1 MYCCKSQIR
10 QKAAEIKLCSI
21 AIDHIYSYHLNVCKF
36 AVRNKVILQ
45 GLYTKVGV
53 PWHWLCPGYVSDT
66 QSFAT
71 GM

>member
-1 MYCCKSQIR
+1 M
-10 QKAAEIKLCSI
+10 QKAAEIELCSI
-21 AIDHIYSYHLNVCKF
+21 AIYRIYSYHRKF
-36 AVRNKVILQ
+36 AVCNKVILQ